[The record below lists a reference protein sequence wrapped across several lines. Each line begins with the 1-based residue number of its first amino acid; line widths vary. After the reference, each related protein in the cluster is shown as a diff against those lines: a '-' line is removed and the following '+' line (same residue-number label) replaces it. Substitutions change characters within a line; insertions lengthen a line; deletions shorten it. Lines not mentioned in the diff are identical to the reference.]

1 MLPEKMKFEYIVRD
15 LDIDKAAFLRE
26 LANTQPPSKKYVILF
41 TARSG
46 STWLTDVLSKTKV
59 LGSPEEFINPD
70 FVLGVA
76 RSLNAKEPAPFL
88 ELLKCRKRS
97 PNGVFG
103 MEARHVDIELL
114 GEEIFFKIFGPG
126 TVFFNLWR
134 ENIVAQA
141 VSLYRA
147 VNSGRYHSTDA
158 AVPGVPPY
166 DADQINKWLVHLQL
180 QENANINILRKRG
193 IIFDNLRYETMV
205 KNREATLELFFSRLN
220 INNKSE
226 TINALVANELQKV
239 GDYWNEETEQRFRAE
254 RAESIAK
261 FEASRLVRELS
272 PKDISV

>member
-1 MLPEKMKFEYIVRD
+1 MFFQKQKFWVHPRSLSTRILFSVLPVLLTQKSQLHFSSYSNVARD
-15 LDIDKAAFLRE
+15 LQMGCL
-26 LANTQPPSKKYVILF
+26 
-41 TARSG
+41 
-46 STWLTDVLSKTKV
+46 
-59 LGSPEEFINPD
+59 
-70 FVLGVA
+70 
-76 RSLNAKEPAPFL
+76 
-88 ELLKCRKRS
+88 
-97 PNGVFG
+97 